1 MSLFYAGFCE
11 RGLNRLTA
19 YSTFIKQQYI
29 CLSAWITTNFEN
41 ENKYRMKLPIR
52 VLIVENQTL
61 TRIGIKTILEAQN
74 DFQIVGEAETGAKG
88 LEFFKRVQPDVT
100 ILSLRLPD
108 SCAIDVLEQYF
119 ALDKRAKILILAEHV
134 GDSEISRSLKK
145 GAFGYICKDVSED
158 ELIKAILTV
167 VSGKKYIPGDIAEIL
182 SENYGQEELT
192 PSERKILQLIVA
204 GKANKEI
211 AYDLNVSENTVKT
224 HIKNVFEKLGVS
236 DRTSAATLAI
246 RRGLVR
252 IDV

>member
-1 MSLFYAGFCE
+1 
-11 RGLNRLTA
+11 
-19 YSTFIKQQYI
+19 
-29 CLSAWITTNFEN
+29 
-41 ENKYRMKLPIR
+41 MKSPIR
-52 VLIVENQTL
+52 LLIVENQTL
-61 TRIGIKTILEAQN
+61 VRVGITTIVRSQN
-74 DFQIVGEAETGAKG
+74 DFEIVAEAVTGAEG
-88 LEFFKRVQPDVT
+88 LTLFGELKPDVT

-119 ALDKRAKILILAEHV
+119 ALDKRAKILILAEHA

-158 ELIKAILTV
+158 ELITAIRAV
-167 VSGKKYIPGDIAEIL
+167 NAGKKYIPSDIAEIL

-224 HIKNVFEKLGVS
+224 HIKNVFEKLDVS